1 MNRRTLEPLSAIHA
15 APAAVSRSHHLRDL
29 LPRSATP
36 KQGRCQPTSTL
47 CEAESAHGPKTM
59 ETLLRTPP
67 PRVGG
72 PAGAP
77 LSAAGPAASFTLGNT
92 RAIFIKQIIQMLSY
106 LHQSQQTMM
115 AYYTQLQFSK
125 KLHYGQII
133 HFMPILYFLNKHYIL
148 QINSVN
154 QRTNYNIKKLIAY
167 QKYLQKTLYQK
178 IIFLYIVKLI
188 SKIDQFCDK
197 LYQIMIRKYIRNIK
211 PLKD

>member
-77 LSAAGPAASFTLGNT
+77 LSAAGPAASFTLGNSDVNFWNLGQPQT
-92 RAIFIKQIIQMLSY
+92 GFQ
-106 LHQSQQTMM
+106 LHL
-115 AYYTQLQFSK
+115 YSK
-125 KLHYGQII
+125 
-133 HFMPILYFLNKHYIL
+133 FLRIE
-148 QINSVN
+148 QD
-154 QRTNYNIKKLIAY
+154 
-167 QKYLQKTLYQK
+167 
-178 IIFLYIVKLI
+178 I
-188 SKIDQFCDK
+188 SASMD
-197 LYQIMIRKYIRNIK
+197 N
-211 PLKD
+211 